1 MKLQDKA
8 AIVTGSTK
16 GIGLG
21 IAKVFAREG
30 AMITVLSHED
40 DGEGEQT
47 VEALRQ
53 LGAADAFFVR
63 TDVRDSAQIQTMI
76 ARTMERF
83 GRLDILVNN
92 VGYHISKNVEQTSEQ
107 EWEFLIATNLRSTFL
122 CSKYAVP
129 HLKQTRGTIINI
141 SSMVGLVGQPNAV
154 AYSATKGGQIA
165 MTKSMAIDLA
175 PHGVRVN
182 AICPGW
188 IATPLVDDWFSQQED
203 EAEARKYI
211 YAQHPMGR
219 IGTSE
224 ECGRAAL
231 FLATEDASFVTGIA
245 LPLDGGVTL
254 GY

>member
-1 MKLQDKA
+1 MKLQGKA

-21 IAKVFAREG
+21 IAKVFASEG
-30 AMITVLSHED
+30 AKVTVVSNEE
-40 DGEGEQT
+40 GGEQ
-47 VEALRQ
+47 VAERLRS
-53 LGAADAFFVR
+53 LGAADAFFVL
-63 TDVRDSAQIQTMI
+63 TDVRDSTKIQAMI
-76 ARTMERF
+76 ARTIERF
-83 GRLDILVNN
+83 GRLDVLVNN

-129 HLKQTRGTIINI
+129 HLKETKGSIINI
-141 SSMVGLVGQPNAV
+141 SSMVGLVGQANAV
-154 AYSATKGGQIA
+154 AYASTKGGQIA

-175 PHGVRVN
+175 PYGVRVN

-203 EAEARKYI
+203 EAASRKYI
-211 YAQHPMGR
+211 YGQHPMGR

-231 FLATEDASFVTGIA
+231 FLATEDASFITGVA

>member
-1 MKLQDKA
+1 MMKLHNKA

-21 IAKVFAREG
+21 IASVFAREG
-30 AMITVLSHED
+30 AMITVVSNE
-40 DGEGEQT
+40 EGGDQIAAT
-47 VEALRQ
+47 LKQ
-53 LGAADAFFVR
+53 SGAADAFFVQA
-63 TDVRDSAQIQTMI
+63 DVRESQQIQTMI
-76 ARTMERF
+76 ARTVERF

-92 VGYHISKNVEQTSEQ
+92 VGYHISKNVEHTSEQ

-129 HLKQTRGTIINI
+129 HLKQTKGAIINI

-203 EAEARKYI
+203 EAASRKYI
-211 YAQHPMGR
+211 YSQHPMGR

-231 FLATEDASFVTGIA
+231 FLATDEASFITGVA